1 MSSLKG
7 YNTLGCK
14 VLNKEGQ
21 PLDPDYLKRYCC
33 VLCHYVLRQALQI
46 ECGDRICKG
55 CLPTTLFHCS
65 LCGEEIDPT
74 KPNQFFN
81 DRSCQKDV
89 QNFFVLCKCE
99 EKFKIEEWERHSE
112 SCEEIQK
119 IKPKSTA
126 STASPEIVSHLES
139 ELKQTRAEVTDQKK
153 QVAKCLKKIEAFE
166 KEVRQL
172 RLLVDEVRRGVATYG
187 IPGNGSRNTG
197 DGEAPMNP
205 RVLDQIRETV
215 TQLVSDVEQQKGTLR
230 QLNTSVEHFTQ
241 TFPRMETI
249 LEELNLKIE
258 ILEVKSTSGVYIW
271 KVNDLTRR
279 AREAR
284 IGRTVSL
291 YSPPFYTSPHGY
303 RLCLRAYLF
312 GDGSG
317 KGTHI
322 SLFIVVMKSEYD
334 DLLAWPF
341 QHKVT
346 LTLINQNFPLVPERS
361 LTHRFVP
368 NSESSS
374 FKKPVET
381 FNVASGF
388 PEFAELNV
396 LEDQAFCKSD
406 TLYFRIKLDPPGP
419 VTGPDELRD

>member
-1 MSSLKG
+1 MHIQLPQ
-7 YNTLGCK
+7 NTQ
-14 VLNKEGQ
+14 V
-21 PLDPDYLKRYCC
+21 
-33 VLCHYVLRQALQI
+33 
-46 ECGDRICKG
+46 
-55 CLPTTLFHCS
+55 
-65 LCGEEIDPT
+65 ID
-74 KPNQFFN
+74 
-81 DRSCQKDV
+81 
-89 QNFFVLCKCE
+89 
-99 EKFKIEEWERHSE
+99 
-112 SCEEIQK
+112 
-119 IKPKSTA
+119 
-126 STASPEIVSHLES
+126 
-139 ELKQTRAEVTDQKK
+139 
-153 QVAKCLKKIEAFE
+153 QV
-166 KEVRQL
+166 
-172 RLLVDEVRRGVATYG
+172 
-187 IPGNGSRNTG
+187 
-197 DGEAPMNP
+197 
-205 RVLDQIRETV
+205 RETV
-215 TQLVSDVEQQKGTLR
+215 TQLVSDVEQQKGSLR

-271 KVNDLTRR
+271 KVNDLARR

-317 KGTHI
+317 KGKHI

-341 QHKVT
+341 QHKVS
-346 LTLINQNFPLVPERS
+346 LTLINQNYPLVPERS
-361 LTHRFVP
+361 ITHRFMP
-368 NSESSS
+368 DAESSS

-396 LEDQAFCKSD
+396 LEDQAFNKND
-406 TLYFRIKLDPPGP
+406 TLYFRIKLEPPGT
-419 VTGPDELRD
+419 VTGPDELRE